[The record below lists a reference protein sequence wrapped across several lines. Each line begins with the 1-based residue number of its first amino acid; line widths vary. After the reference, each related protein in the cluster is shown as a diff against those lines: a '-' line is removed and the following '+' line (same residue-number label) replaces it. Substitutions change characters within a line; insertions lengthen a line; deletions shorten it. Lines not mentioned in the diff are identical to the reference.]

1 MSSQNNVESV
11 TRAIKIIECFSESG
25 FELDLSE
32 IVHKTNLP
40 KATVHRILAT
50 LKNGGLVNQDSEN
63 RKYKL
68 SLKLFELGSLVFRK
82 LKLREAALPFIEE
95 LSEKS
100 GETVHL
106 GILDKDEVIS
116 IEKADSSFSLR
127 SSIYIGKRAP
137 AYCTGVGKALL
148 AFQPPDKTR
157 LLLQS
162 KRKKY
167 TANTITDAN
176 KLKEELEKVRKEGFA
191 VDNMEHEEG
200 VRCVAAPLR
209 NYEGKVVASISI
221 SGPSIR
227 ITEGKIPQLVLMVKE
242 TAKNISK
249 ELGFSKTPD

>member
-1 MSSQNNVESV
+1 MNPQNNVKSV
-11 TRAIKIIECFSESG
+11 ARAIKIIECFSESA

-32 IVHKTNLP
+32 VVHKTNLP

-50 LKNGGLVNQDSEN
+50 LKNGRLVNQDPEN

-148 AFQPPDKTR
+148 AFQPLDKMH
-157 LLLQS
+157 LFLQS

-176 KLKEELEKVRKEGFA
+176 KLEEELEKVRKEGFA

-200 VRCVAAPLR
+200 VRCVAAPIR
-209 NYEGKVVASISI
+209 NHEGKVVASISI
-221 SGPSIR
+221 SGPSVR
-227 ITEGKIPQLVLMVKE
+227 LTEEKISQLALMVKE

-249 ELGFSKTPD
+249 ELGFSKAQD

>member
-1 MSSQNNVESV
+1 MSTQNNVKSV
-11 TRAIKIIECFSESG
+11 VRAIKIIECFSQSE

-32 IVHKTNLP
+32 IVHKTKLP

-50 LKNGGLVNQDSEN
+50 LKNGGLVDQDPEN

-68 SLKLFELGSLVFRK
+68 SLKLFELGSLVFGR
-82 LKLREAALPFIEE
+82 LKLREVALPLIEE
-95 LSEKS
+95 LSKES

-116 IEKADSSFSLR
+116 IEKVDSSFSLR
-127 SSIYIGKRAP
+127 HSIYIGKRAP

-148 AFQPPDKTR
+148 AFQPQDKIR
-157 LLLQS
+157 SFFQN

-167 TANTITDAN
+167 TANTITDADE
-176 KLKEELEKVRKEGFA
+176 LEEELDRVRKEGFA

-200 VRCVAAPLR
+200 VRCVATSIR
-209 NYEGKVVASISI
+209 NYEGKVIASISI

-227 ITEGKIPQLVLMVKE
+227 ITEEKIPQFALMVRKTAE
-242 TAKNISK
+242 TISK
-249 ELGFSKTPD
+249 KLGASH

>member
-1 MSSQNNVESV
+1 MDPQNNVKSV
-11 TRAIKIIECFSESG
+11 ARAIKIIECFSESK

-50 LKNGGLVNQDSEN
+50 LKNGGLVSQDLES

-68 SLKLFELGSLVFRK
+68 GLKLFELGSLVFGK

-95 LSEKS
+95 LSEKC

-106 GILDKDEVIS
+106 GILDKEEVIS

-148 AFQPPDKTR
+148 AFQPPDKMR
-157 LLLQS
+157 LFLQS
-162 KRKKY
+162 KAKKY
-167 TANTITDAN
+167 TANTITEAN
-176 KLKEELEKVRKEGFA
+176 KLEEELGRVRKEGFA

-200 VRCVAAPLR
+200 VRCVAAPIR
-209 NYEGKVVASISI
+209 NYEGKVIASVSI

-227 ITEGKIPQLVLMVKE
+227 ITEEKILQLALMVKE
-242 TAKNISK
+242 TARNISK
-249 ELGFSKTPD
+249 ELGFSKTQD